1 LEDKM
6 ADQSNE
12 QDRQPGQDQTSG
24 QQNQQSEFAQQ
35 GQQSQGHREDAGQS
49 PLASPGGSGDGTTG
63 GSSIGSGQPL
73 GGNESA
79 TGSGTTLSQG
89 FESSSTVSLNH
100 ASESQNELSQNAGG
114 PSGFSETDRQGSGF
128 IAAQGTGSDDY
139 LQANNPELSRED
151 SLDQQSDDG
160 MGLAGSQE

>member
-12 QDRQPGQDQTSG
+12 QDRDDQSTGQH
-24 QQNQQSEFAQQ
+24 QQSEFAQQ

-49 PLASPGGSGDGTTG
+49 PLVSPGDTSDETTG
-63 GSSIGSGQPL
+63 GSAIGSGQPL
-73 GGNESA
+73 GGNDSG

-89 FESSSTVSLNH
+89 FESSSTLSLNH
-100 ASESQNELSQNAGG
+100 ASESANEMSQNAGG

-128 IAAQGTGSDDY
+128 MAAQGTGSDDY
-139 LQANNPELSRED
+139 LQTDNPELSRED
-151 SLDQQSDDG
+151 SVDQNSDQG
-160 MGLAGSQE
+160 MGLAGSEV